1 MFFDNSSPWKEL
13 DFPPLL
19 TSKSTQTRPQVFYV
33 NGSIVCNFVALLTS
47 SVQYGNASWL
57 WCDFSHW
64 ETETYFEWIIM
75 SLTFGQLAQLPSF
88 NKGFFPFFSKPF
100 LGTASQQMQ
109 GPAMFKCFTG
119 DHFIW
124 DSHRC
129 NGIFECPDGSDET
142 GCADS
147 KRFSTFLKR

>member
-57 WCDFSHW
+57 WCDFSQW

-75 SLTFGQLAQLPSF
+75 SLCLVNWLNSPPLTR
-88 NKGFFPFFSKPF
+88 
-100 LGTASQQMQ
+100 ASSL
-109 GPAMFKCFTG
+109 F
-119 DHFIW
+119 
-124 DSHRC
+124 
-129 NGIFECPDGSDET
+129 
-142 GCADS
+142 
-147 KRFSTFLKR
+147 FLKLFWGLPVNKCEDQRCLNASLEIILSGTVIGATESLNVQTDLTKQAAQIVRDSQPS

>member
-57 WCDFSHW
+57 WCDFSQW

-88 NKGFFPFFSKPF
+88 NKCFFPFF
-100 LGTASQQMQ
+100 
-109 GPAMFKCFTG
+109 
-119 DHFIW
+119 
-124 DSHRC
+124 
-129 NGIFECPDGSDET
+129 
-142 GCADS
+142 
-147 KRFSTFLKR
+147 FLKLFWGLLVNKSEDQRCLNASLEIILSGTVIGATESSNVQTDLTKQAAQIVRDSQPF